1 MNNHTV
7 NIFYDQRVVISEPRE
22 EPIVWQATKI
32 EDLNVKGIVRVTFAQ
47 KRWNEHTDFIEKDPE
62 GNVIGMWADYYAD
75 GLVPTDSDD
84 TYQLAIYGTITYSG
98 ASPLIKVGG
107 SYKKFTVTF
116 FDLNGETRHR
126 DGTWSCLMDGQDVS
140 DLVTMLTPDDSKD
153 IKENQVKIRFDGDD
167 TYIGKS
173 MTIQYVSDD
182 GITAKVD
189 VGVVGL

>member
-116 FDLNGETRHR
+116 FDQNGETRHR